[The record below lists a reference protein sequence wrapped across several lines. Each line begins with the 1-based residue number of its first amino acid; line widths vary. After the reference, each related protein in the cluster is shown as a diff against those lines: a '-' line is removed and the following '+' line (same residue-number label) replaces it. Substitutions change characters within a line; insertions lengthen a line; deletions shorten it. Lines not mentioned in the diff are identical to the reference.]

1 MPDLKRLVGALV
13 PPRSGGLAAG
23 VLVGG
28 LALIGGLAYRAAARG
43 GSGRAG
49 AAAPR
54 DLRDLDLDDDDTETV
69 LLAMIAASV
78 ADGLIDNQE
87 RKRLDD
93 ALASAELGLDERRWL
108 DRQLSDPPRV
118 DEIAERVE
126 TPELAVH
133 VYTAARLCVD
143 PDTLQE
149 RQFLKDLAAALDVP
163 GEAVERLEAELAA

>member
-1 MPDLKRLVGALV
+1 MPDLKRIVGALV

-28 LALIGGLAYRAAARG
+28 LALIGGLAYRAAAHRG
-43 GSGRAG
+43 KGPAG
-49 AAAPR
+49 ATSTD
-54 DLRDLDLDDDDTETV
+54 DLRLPDLKDDDTETV
-69 LLAMIAASV
+69 LLAMIAASI
-78 ADGLIDNQE
+78 ADGLLDNQE
-87 RKRLDD
+87 RKRLET
-93 ALASAELGLDERRWL
+93 ALTTAELGLDERRWL
-108 DRQLSDPPRV
+108 DRQLSDPPRI
-118 DEIAERVE
+118 DEIADRVE

-149 RQFLKDLAAALDVP
+149 RQFLKDLADALDVP

>member
-1 MPDLKRLVGALV
+1 MADLKRLLGALV
-13 PPRSGGLAAG
+13 PPRSGGLATG

-28 LALIGGLAYRAAARG
+28 LALIGGLAYRAGARNDS
-43 GSGRAG
+43 GSAG
-49 AAAPR
+49 AAKNQ
-54 DLRDLDLDDDDTETV
+54 DLSDPDLNDDETETV

-78 ADGLIDNQE
+78 ADGLIDNRE
-87 RKRLDD
+87 RKRLED

-108 DRQLSDPPRV
+108 DRQLSDPPRI
-118 DEIAERVE
+118 DEISERVGS
-126 TPELAVH
+126 PELAVH

-163 GEAVERLEAELAA
+163 FEAVERLEDELAA